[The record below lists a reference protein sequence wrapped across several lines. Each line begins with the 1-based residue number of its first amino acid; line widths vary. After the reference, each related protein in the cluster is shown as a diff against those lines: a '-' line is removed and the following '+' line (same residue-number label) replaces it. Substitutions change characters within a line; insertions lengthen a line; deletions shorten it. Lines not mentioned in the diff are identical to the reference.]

1 MPLTIVMTTLILL
14 PIQSS
19 FNIYISRDSVRDV
32 LLHPPLP
39 PVLRNARPDHDL
51 PQRLHQLGRARD
63 SVRQHLQPP
72 VAHTGGLRGD
82 VVALPGGEN
91 AVQDGAPH

>member
-1 MPLTIVMTTLILL
+1 MTTLILL

-19 FNIYISRDSVRDV
+19 LNIYISRDSVCDV

-51 PQRLHQLGRARD
+51 PQRVHQLGRARD

-72 VAHTGGLRGD
+72 VAHTGRLCPH
-82 VVALPGGEN
+82 VVALPHG
-91 AVQDGAPH
+91 ADALQDGSPGG